1 MSTQPSLEKLRQKLN
16 LKRYLEELAVLTG
29 RTVLGDELGGLE
41 LAVAIREASQ
51 KFATYTSASFE
62 IPFSD
67 RCSARFRQFV
77 QKLHKANPTSVYLW
91 TPRTI
96 DCGVL
101 LVPSLDVVKF
111 DFDFDVN
118 EEGILVLL
126 SSDLVDR
133 LLLDF
138 SKSCTGEER
147 MTVESQGIN
156 WMHVDY

>member
-1 MSTQPSLEKLRQKLN
+1 MSELPPRLTHVDERGQARMVDVSAKPVTVRSASARGRVLLGPAALAALRDG
-16 LKRYLEELAVLTG
+16 AVPK
-29 RTVLGDELGGLE
+29 GDA
-41 LAVAIREASQ
+41 LAVARIAGLQ
-51 KFATYTSASFE
+51 
-62 IPFSD
+62 
-67 RCSARFRQFV
+67 
-77 QKLHKANPTSVYLW
+77 VYLW